1 MLAVCFTFVK
11 FVAVEHYD
19 RKMKDLDRQI
29 LTLLQDDARL
39 SLSEIAE
46 RVGSS
51 VPTVSDHVKRMEEAG
66 TIRGY
71 HAVVDAVICGLDVA
85 AFLFVDI
92 ESSANYD
99 SFRRQCRARKEIL
112 ECHAI
117 TGTASH
123 LLKVRV
129 KNTSALEQLLSAV
142 QQWKG
147 VTRTQTSVV
156 LSTHKETPIIS
167 LD

>member
-1 MLAVCFTFVK
+1 MLK
-11 FVAVEHYD
+11 QL
-19 RKMKDLDRQI
+19 DLDI
-29 LTLLQDDARL
+29 LALLQDDARL

-46 RVGSS
+46 RIGSS
-51 VPTVSDHVKRMEEAG
+51 VPTVSEHVKKMEADG
-66 TIRGY
+66 VIRDY
-71 HAVVDAVICGLDVA
+71 SAIIDPLSAGLDVA
-85 AFLFVDI
+85 AFIFVGM

-99 SFRRQCRARKEIL
+99 NFRRNCRSRRDIL

-129 KNTSALEQLLSAV
+129 KNTTALEQLLSAI

-147 VTRTQTSVV
+147 VSSTVTNVI
-156 LSTHKETPIIS
+156 LSTHKETLTLP
-167 LD
+167 LGNTNAA